1 MSRFTSTLAV
11 GLALAITLLAGALQG
26 NLSNRWGAPPDMQV
40 AAARLSNLP
49 DHFGDWQLQSV
60 EPFDP
65 DVEEILQCAGHIHCK
80 YVNTKNPLETV
91 SLAIILGP
99 SGPTAVHTPEICYSS
114 QAYKTLVAPQH
125 VTIAGSDGQEHE
137 FWAITFQRN
146 DLAGATLRTY
156 YAWTT
161 GDIWSAPNSA
171 RFAFAG
177 QPMLY
182 KIQLA
187 SHIPATS
194 SSKATDPCRRFLKEF
209 LPVANTILFDDTT
222 N

>member
-11 GLALAITLLAGALQG
+11 GLALAMTLLAGVLQG
-26 NLSNRWGAPPDMQV
+26 NLSNRWGSSPDMQV
-40 AAARLSNLP
+40 AAARLSDLP

-65 DVEEILQCAGHIHCK
+65 RVEEILQCAGHIHCK
-80 YVNTKNPLETV
+80 YVNTKNPAETV
-91 SLAIILGP
+91 SVTIILGP

-114 QAYKTLVAPQH
+114 RDYKTLVTPQR
-125 VTIAGSDGQEHE
+125 VAIAGSDGQQHE
-137 FWAITFQRN
+137 FWAMTFQRN
-146 DLAGATLRTY
+146 DRSAATLRTY

-161 GDIWSAPNSA
+161 GGSWSAPKSA
-171 RFAFAG
+171 RFAYAG

-187 SHIPATS
+187 SHVPANS
-194 SSKATDPCRRFLKEF
+194 SSKAIDPCRRFLEAF
-209 LPVANTILFDDTT
+209 LPVANTILFDDTAK
-222 N
+222 